1 MSWSEDNFQ
10 FASHDE
16 WTLYESETPKAE
28 GAEEW
33 VVYEV
38 PCASYNY
45 VYIGETGRNLMERI
59 KKHKY
64 AVRTINT

>member
-1 MSWSEDNFQ
+1 MRVK
-10 FASHDE
+10 HPR
-16 WTLYESETPKAE
+16 PKE
-28 GAEEW
+28 QKNGW
-33 VVYEV
+33 CTKYHVLHTTI
-38 PCASYNY
+38 Y